1 MTTTTTTYHRPLL
14 GLGLSFLLL
23 VGALML
29 MEFRIELTGVLFGIA
44 AFSTFIYSLVVWFL
58 NKRANAVISPAWRQK
73 EIGVALLILGGLCLI
88 GTIESYFHSVVFMI
102 IFIELL
108 LLLSVLGYDRFL
120 QNTNTIHGVEGDK
133 KPLFS
138 PWMYWLFL
146 IGNGLVLIIGEDYF
160 TEKDQFGVAFF
171 CYLLFLFF
179 LFTRWFFKQIR
190 FLLNLKT
197 EKNRTELQHLQSQV
211 NPHFFFNILNNLYG
225 LVDKDAKKA
234 QQLILK
240 LSDMMRYSIYDG
252 QKESVSLLE
261 EVDYLKNYL
270 NLHQMR
276 YHKKIDLK
284 FETDIED
291 DQLQLMPL
299 LFIILV
305 ENAFK
310 HGVENLRADAYVHL
324 RLTSTANSI
333 SFSVENNFD
342 EEEVSTQ
349 PGLGLRNLKRRLELV
364 YPKKHNLSTLKTA
377 NTFRSA
383 LTIDQL

>member
-1 MTTTTTTYHRPLL
+1 MTTTTVNKNRPLL
-14 GLGLSFLLL
+14 GLGLAFSLL
-23 VGALML
+23 VGALIL
-29 MEFRIELTGVLFGIA
+29 MEFEVKSGALFATAAISTVL
-44 AFSTFIYSLVVWFL
+44 YLPVVWFI
-58 NKRANAVISPAWRQK
+58 NKRTNRVITPSWWHK
-73 EIGVALLILGGLCLI
+73 EIRVTILILGALCLI
-88 GTIESYFHSVVFMI
+88 AAIESYFHSIVFLI
-102 IFIELL
+102 IFVELL
-108 LLLSVLGYDRFL
+108 LLLFLFGYEYFAPP
-120 QNTNTIHGVEGDK
+120 TPTINGPLESE
-133 KPLFS
+133 KPGFS
-138 PWMYWLFL
+138 PWITWLFI
-146 IGNGLVLIIGEDYF
+146 IGNGLLLIIGEDYF
-160 TEKDQFGVAFF
+160 SNNDQFGVAF
-171 CYLLFLFF
+171 LLYFSSLFF
-179 LFTRWFFKQIR
+179 LFARWFFKQIR

-211 NPHFFFNILNNLYG
+211 NPHFFFNMLNNLYG
-225 LVDKDAKKA
+225 LVDKDSKKA

-270 NLHQMR
+270 DLHQMR

-284 FETDIED
+284 FEADIED

-310 HGVENLRADAYVHL
+310 HGVEHLRADAYVHL
-324 RLTSTANSI
+324 SLKATANSVA
-333 SFSVENNFD
+333 FSVENNFD
-342 EEEVSTQ
+342 KEEVSAQ

-377 NTFRSA
+377 DVFTAQLS
-383 LTIDQL
+383 IDQL